1 MTSRL
6 TPVTDVIAAHLSLG
20 RHTDRIIHLNAC
32 LIEHLAVC
40 AEECA
45 QGSSPAHLALELV
58 SEVEDS
64 IRRIGEQA
72 PSLAEADDAIE
83 RQEQLFTIDLSEE
96 GRRIT
101 RDHMPAEETGA
112 PVELTFVHEGTTEG
126 GAEVVPRGHKPT
138 VQTTQ
143 EAISHTNEIGRIRAE
158 ARRLEDIREQIRA
171 SRYRGTGSRHGAR
184 RMDLSEEEFNSEM
197 QRRRRAHIQRWA
209 EGQQTGRYPSN

>member
-6 TPVTDVIAAHLSLG
+6 TPVTDVIAAHLLLG

-45 QGSSPAHLALELV
+45 NGSSPAHLTLELV

-64 IRRIGEQA
+64 IRCIGEQA

-83 RQEQLFTIDLSEE
+83 HQEQLFTIDLSEE

-101 RDHMPAEETGA
+101 HEHMPEERRA
-112 PVELTFVHEGTTEG
+112 PVELTFVHEGTTEE
-126 GAEVVPRGHKPT
+126 GAEVVPQGHEPT
-138 VQTTQ
+138 IQTTQ
-143 EAISHTNEIGRIRAE
+143 EAISHANEIGQIRVE
-158 ARRLEDIREQIRA
+158 ARRLEDIREQICA
-171 SRYRGTGSRHGAR
+171 SRYRGTGSRRGAR
-184 RMDLSEEEFNSEM
+184 RMDLNEEEFNSEM
-197 QRRRRAHIQRWA
+197 QRR
-209 EGQQTGRYPSN
+209 

>member
-20 RHTDRIIHLNAC
+20 RHTDRIIYLNAR

-58 SEVEDS
+58 SEVEES

-101 RDHMPAEETGA
+101 RESLPEERGA
-112 PVELTFVHEGTTEG
+112 PVELMFVHEGTEEA
-126 GAEVVPRGHKPT
+126 GAEVVPRSHELT

-143 EAISHTNEIGRIRAE
+143 GAISHANEIGRIHVE
-158 ARRLEDIREQIRA
+158 ARHLEDIREQIRA
-171 SRYRGTGSRHGAR
+171 SRYRGTGSRRGAR

-197 QRRRRAHIQRWA
+197 QCQRCAHIQRWA

>member
-20 RHTDRIIHLNAC
+20 RHTDRIIHLNAR

-45 QGSSPAHLALELV
+45 NGSSPAHLALELV
-58 SEVEDS
+58 SEVEES

-101 RDHMPAEETGA
+101 RSNQPEETGA
-112 PVELTFVHEGTTEG
+112 PVELTFVHEGTTEA
-126 GAEVVPRGHKPT
+126 GAEVVPRGHEPA

-143 EAISHTNEIGRIRAE
+143 EAISHANEIGRIRAE
-158 ARRLEDIREQIRA
+158 ARRLEDIREQICA
-171 SRYRGTGSRHGAR
+171 SHYRGTGSWRGAR
-184 RMDLSEEEFNSEM
+184 RMDLSKEEFNSEM
-197 QRRRRAHIQRWA
+197 QCRRRAHIQRWA
-209 EGQQTGRYPSN
+209 DGQQTGRYPSN